1 MVFEDILNDCLE
13 RVAGGEDPSQ
23 CAGRYPDY
31 AAELLPLLA
40 MASTTIRVATSVP
53 MRPSARARGFER
65 MIRALAERPGRR
77 WSRVPVFWR
86 PMAKPIVL
94 GFALVLLTAVAAGGT
109 TIVSAESVPGDPLY
123 WVKTT
128 KESITLKMNGS
139 DMAKAQTHALLA
151 GERGD
156 EMRKL
161 ISSGRLHEAE
171 SLVERMSHHLE
182 ESAMLAGVLLP
193 VSQAEMPARQ
203 PLFVIRS
210 TVKIRTYLQQDGA
223 VLKTELLQLW
233 LDAAP
238 NQKPMVQQIM
248 RRTQLKYQIFI
259 GALDDGGPRGGPFWI
274 IEPSGRGTR

>member
-13 RVAGGEDPSQ
+13 RVAGGEDPGQ
-23 CAGRYPDY
+23 CAGRYPDH

-40 MASTTIRVATSVP
+40 MASATVRVAASVP
-53 MRPSARARGFER
+53 MRPDARARGFER
-65 MIRALAERPGRR
+65 LNRALAECGGRR
-77 WSRVPVFWR
+77 RSRIPRFWR
-86 PMAKPIVL
+86 PMAKPLVL
-94 GFALVLLTAVAAGGT
+94 GFALVLLAAVAAGGT
-109 TIVSAESVPGDPLY
+109 TMASADSVPGDSLY

-128 KESITLKMNGS
+128 KESITLRMNGS
-139 DMAKAQTHALLA
+139 DMARAQTHVRLA

-161 ISSGRLHEAE
+161 ISSGRLHAAE
-171 SLVERMSHHLE
+171 RLVARMSRHLG

-203 PLFVIRS
+203 PLVVLRS
-210 TVKIRTYLQQDGA
+210 TVKIRTYLQQDGV

-233 LDAAP
+233 TEAP
-238 NQKPMVQQIM
+238 PGQKPMVQQIM

-259 GALDDGGPRGGPFWI
+259 GALDDNGPRGGPFWI
-274 IEPSGRGTR
+274 VEPPGRGTR